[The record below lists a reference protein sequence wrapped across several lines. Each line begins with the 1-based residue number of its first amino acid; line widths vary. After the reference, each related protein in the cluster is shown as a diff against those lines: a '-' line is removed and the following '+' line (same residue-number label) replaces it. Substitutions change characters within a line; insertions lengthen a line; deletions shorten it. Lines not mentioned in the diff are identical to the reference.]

1 MVVVVDVHVSVE
13 DGGLISI
20 LVDVVLGE
28 QVLLSDVRLERIRCH
43 LLVGRLDVVVQF
55 RKAQSAHLEIHA
67 AELDDILYL
76 YRIRRGLCVEFLKCF
91 IRGLGFSQHQPHCR
105 LHLDIVLLI
114 LVHRLRR
121 RTVQFILELV

>member
-1 MVVVVDVHVSVE
+1 MVVVVDVHVSV
-13 DGGLISI
+13 DDAGLISI

-67 AELDDILYL
+67 AELDNILYL
-76 YRIRRGLCVEFLKCF
+76 YRIGRGLCVEFLKSF
-91 IRGLGFSQHQPHCR
+91 IRGLGFSQYQPHCG
-105 LHLDIVLLI
+105 LHFDIVLLI

>member
-1 MVVVVDVHVSVE
+1 MVVVVDIHVSVE

-76 YRIRRGLCVEFLKCF
+76 YRIG
-91 IRGLGFSQHQPHCR
+91 
-105 LHLDIVLLI
+105 
-114 LVHRLRR
+114 
-121 RTVQFILELV
+121 

>member
-1 MVVVVDVHVSVE
+1 MVVVVDVHVSV
-13 DGGLISI
+13 DDAGLISI

-55 RKAQSAHLEIHA
+55 RKAQSTHLEIHA

-76 YRIRRGLCVEFLKCF
+76 YRIGRGLCVEFLKCF
-91 IRGLGFSQHQPHCR
+91 IRWLGFSQH
-105 LHLDIVLLI
+105 
-114 LVHRLRR
+114 
-121 RTVQFILELV
+121 